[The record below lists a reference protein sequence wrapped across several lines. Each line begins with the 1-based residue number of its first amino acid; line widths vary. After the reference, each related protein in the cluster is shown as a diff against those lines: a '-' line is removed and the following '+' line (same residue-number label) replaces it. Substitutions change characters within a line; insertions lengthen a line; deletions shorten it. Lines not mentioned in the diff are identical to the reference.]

1 MFSKLLTSDKASM
14 LSRQVVK
21 LLSRQAASAKNL
33 YGLSSQVISRS
44 YQAPRATAPLEGLRV
59 LDMSRVLSGPYAT
72 MILGDYGADIIKIER
87 PGLGDDTRAF
97 GPPFCE
103 DQSVYFMSINR
114 NKRSVCID
122 FKNKKGAELVKRLAE
137 RSDVLIENFM
147 PGKLAEMG
155 LGYEDIKAVAPG
167 IVYCSVTGYGQS
179 GPYANRGGYDVTA
192 AAIGG
197 LMHITGEPQGDP
209 CRVGVAVTDI
219 TTGLY
224 AHGAIMAALFEK
236 QRTGQ
241 GRYIDCSLLA
251 SQVAVLSHLAGN
263 YLNSNVEAT
272 RIGAGHSSIVPYQAF
287 KSKDGYIIVVAAN
300 NGQFKALCKKMNME
314 HLLEDE
320 RFKTNGLRVQNR
332 ETLVPVLQECLLKE
346 NTSHWLKLFD
356 NAGFPFGSINS
367 MSQVFE
373 DPQVKHLGMVQEIA
387 HPTVGSLKLAG
398 PAVAFDGTT
407 EMKKAFPP
415 PLLGEHTREVLQ
427 EILHYEEGYINDLEE
442 HKVISCMN

>member
-1 MFSKLLTSDKASM
+1 MLSKQFSKLLT
-14 LSRQVVK
+14 RQGAVARKVF
-21 LLSRQAASAKNL
+21 
-33 YGLSSQVISRS
+33 GLSLQITSRS
-44 YQAPRATAPLEGLRV
+44 YQAPSATPPLQGLRV
-59 LDMSRVLSGPYAT
+59 LDMSRVLSGPYGT
-72 MILGDYGADIIKIER
+72 MILGDYGAEIIKVER
-87 PGLGDDTRAF
+87 PGTGDDTRAF

-179 GPYANRGGYDVTA
+179 GPYSNRGGYDVTA

-197 LMHITGEPQGDP
+197 LMHITGEPEGDP
-209 CRVGVAVTDI
+209 CRVGVAITDI

-224 AHGAIMAALFEK
+224 AHGAILAALFEK
-236 QRTGQ
+236 QRTGR

-272 RIGAGHSSIVPYQAF
+272 RIGAGHHNIVPYQAF
-287 KSKDGYIIVVAAN
+287 KTKDGNLVVVAGN
-300 NGQFKALCKKMNME
+300 DGQFKALCKRINME

-320 RFKTNGLRVQNR
+320 RFKKNGLRVQNR
-332 ETLVPVLQECLLKE
+332 NVLVPMIQERLMQE

-367 MSQVFE
+367 MSQVFD
-373 DPQVKHLGMVQEIA
+373 DPQVKHLGIVQEIP
-387 HPTVGSLKLAG
+387 HPTVGNLRLAG
-398 PAVAFDGTT
+398 PAVAFDGKT
-407 EMKKAFPP
+407 ELKQPLPP
-415 PLLGEHTREVLQ
+415 PLLGEHTKEVLQ
-427 EILHYEEGYINDLEE
+427 EILHYEDGYINDLEE
-442 HKVISCMN
+442 HKIISCMN

>member
-1 MFSKLLTSDKASM
+1 M
-14 LSRQVVK
+14 LSKQVLK
-21 LLSRQAASAKNL
+21 LVSRQGTLARKA

-44 YQAPRATAPLEGLRV
+44 YQAPRSAAPLEGLRV

-72 MILGDYGADIIKIER
+72 MILGDYGAEIIKVER

-103 DQSVYFMSINR
+103 DQSVYFLSINR

-122 FKNKKGAELVKRLAE
+122 FKSKKGAELIKRLAE

-155 LGYEDIKAVAPG
+155 LGYDDIKAVAPG

-197 LMHITGEPQGDP
+197 LMHITGEPDGDP
-209 CRVGVAVTDI
+209 CRVGVAITDI

-272 RIGAGHSSIVPYQAF
+272 RIGAGHHNIVPYQAF
-287 KSKDGYIIVVAAN
+287 KTKDGNIVVVAAN
-300 NGQFKALCKKMNME
+300 DGQFKALCKRINME
-314 HLLEDE
+314 HLLEDD

-332 ETLVPVLQECLLKE
+332 NILVPMIQECLMQE
-346 NTSHWLKLFD
+346 NTSHWLKMLD
-356 NAGFPFGSINS
+356 KSGFPFGAINS

-373 DPQVKHLGMVQEIA
+373 DPQVKHLGMVQEID
-387 HPTVGSLKLAG
+387 HPTVGTLKLAG
-398 PAVAFDGTT
+398 PAVAFDGKT
-407 EMKKAFPP
+407 EMKKATSP

-442 HKVISCMN
+442 HKVISCMT

>member
-1 MFSKLLTSDKASM
+1 MFST
-14 LSRQVVK
+14 RV
-21 LLSRQAASAKNL
+21 ASAV
-33 YGLSSQVISRS
+33 GLVSKQLSLAKRANGLGLKSVLRC
-44 YQAPRATAPLEGLRV
+44 YQALPKAPLEGLRI

-72 MILGDYGADIIKIER
+72 MILGDYGAEIIKVER

-114 NKRSVCID
+114 NKRSVCVD
-122 FKNKKGAELVKRLAE
+122 FKTKKGADLIKKLAQK
-137 RSDVLIENFM
+137 SDVLIENFM

-155 LGYEDIKAVAPG
+155 LGYDQVKEVAPN
-167 IVYCSVTGYGQS
+167 IIYCSVTGYGQS

-197 LMHITGEPQGDP
+197 LMHITGEPEGDP
-209 CRVGVAVTDI
+209 CRVGVAITDI

-224 AHGAIMAALFEK
+224 AHGAIMAALLEREK
-236 QRTGQ
+236 TGQ

-272 RIGAGHSSIVPYQAF
+272 RIGAGHHNIVPYQAF
-287 KSKDGYIIVVAAN
+287 KTKDGNMVVVAGN
-300 NGQFKALCKKMNME
+300 DGQFRALCRRIDME
-314 HLLEDE
+314 HLLDDD

-332 ETLVPVLQECLLKE
+332 RVLVPLIQERLMQEK
-346 NTSHWLKLFD
+346 TSHWLTTFE
-356 NAGFPFGSINS
+356 NGGFPFGSINT

-373 DPQVKHLGMVQEIA
+373 DPQVKHLGMIQEIP
-387 HPTVGSLKLAG
+387 HSSVGTLRLAG
-398 PAVAFDGTT
+398 PAVAFDGTS
-407 EMKKAFPP
+407 EMKKPLPP

-427 EILHYEEGYINDLEE
+427 EVLNLEDGFIDE
-442 HKVISCMN
+442 LEDHKIIACME

>member
-1 MFSKLLTSDKASM
+1 MLSKRLSKLLS
-14 LSRQVVK
+14 LS
-21 LLSRQAASAKNL
+21 SAFTKSA
-33 YGLSSQVISRS
+33 YGLSLQASVRC
-44 YQAPRATAPLEGLRV
+44 YQAPPQTAPLQGLRV

-72 MILGDYGADIIKIER
+72 MILGDYGAEIIKVER
-87 PGLGDDTRAF
+87 PGQGDDTRAF
-97 GPPFCE
+97 GPPFCG

-122 FKNKKGAELVKRLAE
+122 FKNKKGAELIKRLAE

-155 LGYEDIKAVAPG
+155 LGYEDIKSVAPG
-167 IVYCSVTGYGQS
+167 IIYCSVTGYGQS

-197 LMHITGEPQGDP
+197 LMHITGEPEGDP
-209 CRVGVAVTDI
+209 CRVGVAITDI

-236 QRTGQ
+236 QRTGL

-263 YLNSNVEAT
+263 YLNSDVEAT
-272 RIGAGHSSIVPYQAF
+272 RIGASHHNIVPYQAF
-287 KSKDGYIIVVAAN
+287 KTKDGNLVVVAGN
-300 NGQFKALCKKMNME
+300 NGQFKALCKRINMD

-320 RFKTNGLRVQNR
+320 RFKTNGLRVENR
-332 ETLVPVLQECLLKE
+332 SILVPMIQQRLMDE
-346 NTSHWLKLFD
+346 NTSHWLKVFD
-356 NAGFPFGSINS
+356 DGGFPFGSINS

-373 DPQVKHLGMVQEIA
+373 DPQVRHLGIVQDIP
-387 HPTVGSLKLAG
+387 HPTVGNLKLAG
-398 PAVAFDGTT
+398 PAVAFDGKT
-407 EMKKAFPP
+407 ELKAATAP

-427 EILHYEEGYINDLEE
+427 DILQYEDGYISDLEE
-442 HKVISCMN
+442 HKIIACMQ

>member
-1 MFSKLLTSDKASM
+1 MLAKQVLKV
-14 LSRQVVK
+14 LSRQSSLTRK
-21 LLSRQAASAKNL
+21 A

-44 YQAPRATAPLEGLRV
+44 YQAPRPNAPLEGLRV

-97 GPPFCE
+97 GPPFCG

-122 FKNKKGAELVKRLAE
+122 FKNKRGAELIKRLAE

-155 LGYEDIKAVAPG
+155 LSYEDIKAVAPG
-167 IVYCSVTGYGQS
+167 IIYCSVTGYGQS
-179 GPYANRGGYDVTA
+179 GPYSNRGGYDVTA

-197 LMHITGEPQGDP
+197 LMHITGEPEGDP
-209 CRVGVAVTDI
+209 CRVGVAITDI

-263 YLNSNVEAT
+263 YLNADVEAT
-272 RIGAGHSSIVPYQAF
+272 RIGAGHHNIVPYQAF
-287 KSKDGYIIVVAAN
+287 KTKDGNIVVVAGN
-300 NGQFKALCKKMNME
+300 DGQFKALCKRINME
-314 HLLEDE
+314 HLLDDE

-332 ETLVPVLQECLLKE
+332 DILVPMIQDCLLQE
-346 NTSHWLKLFD
+346 NTSHWLKVLD
-356 NAGFPFGSINS
+356 KGGFPFGAINS

-373 DPQVKHLGMVQEIA
+373 DPQVKHLGMVQELE
-387 HPTVGSLKLAG
+387 HPTVGTLKLAG
-398 PAVAFDGTT
+398 PAVAFDGKA
-407 EMKKAFPP
+407 EMKKATSP

-442 HKVISCMN
+442 HKIISCMN